1 MTNEDREF
9 AEFLAKLQNKVEEIR
24 KDFNKLSD
32 KNKIKVQKMI
42 KVDTTLNIG
51 NIWNFISN
59 YAISFISICNSNY

>member
-9 AEFLAKLQNKVEEIR
+9 AEFLAKLKNKVEEIR
-24 KDFNKLSD
+24 KDFDKLSD

-51 NIWNFISN
+51 NIWNFIN
-59 YAISFISICNSNY
+59 NPYI